1 VSTERITKPFRER
14 IVFDQVHGQI
24 MDEARRYMLIRPEA
38 LMGIFT
44 RLPPADAAMAMQALM
59 ASIYQQGSDSAK
71 AYQRMGNGDGVSL
84 LRTVEATAPD
94 LGWGRW
100 TFDLKPRRLSLSVN
114 NSPFAQGYGASRLPV
129 CHAIT
134 GMLRAVAGIVFERPV
149 LAEEKACAA
158 MGAPACL
165 FEAVPA

>member
-1 VSTERITKPFRER
+1 MTTERITKPFRDR
-14 IVFDQVHGQI
+14 IVFDQAQGQI
-24 MDEARRYMLIRPEA
+24 MDDTRRYMLIRPEA

-44 RLPPADAAMAMQALM
+44 RLPHADAAMAMQALM
-59 ASIYQQGSDSAK
+59 ASVYQQGSDSAK
-71 AYQRMGNGDGVSL
+71 AYQRMSEGDGATL
-84 LRTVEATAPD
+84 LRTVERTAPD

-100 TFDLKPRRLSLSVN
+100 TFDLKPRRLTLSVA
-114 NSPFAQGYGASRLPV
+114 NSPFAQGYGPSKLPV

-158 MGAPACL
+158 MGAPICL